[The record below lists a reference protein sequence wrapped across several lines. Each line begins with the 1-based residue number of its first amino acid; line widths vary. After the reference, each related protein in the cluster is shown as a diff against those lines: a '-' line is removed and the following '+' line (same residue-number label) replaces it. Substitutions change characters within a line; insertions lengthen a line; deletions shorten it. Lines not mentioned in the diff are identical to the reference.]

1 MIYRFARTAHG
12 VSAREEFIRFAD
24 TDGAPDGMTADA
36 QGFLWVA
43 HWGGSRV
50 SRFAPDGSLDRSVG
64 LPAMQVT
71 NVSFAGQALDRLFV
85 TSAAAGLP
93 ASEYDGALFEI
104 DPGGATG
111 VMPGVYPA

>member
-1 MIYRFARTAHG
+1 
-12 VSAREEFIRFAD
+12 
-24 TDGAPDGMTADA
+24 
-36 QGFLWVA
+36 
-43 HWGGSRV
+43 
-50 SRFAPDGSLDRSVG
+50 
-64 LPAMQVT
+64 MQVT